1 MSTPRPLLPHP
12 IALVFPE
19 IDADT
24 FNDLVDSMR
33 SRGFDVSHPIV
44 LFEGK
49 ILDGRNRY
57 RAARVAGVEP
67 VYREF
72 EGSVEEAAEFS
83 LRENL
88 HRRHLTPGQRA
99 LIVDDLVRFIPAD
112 RPKTYKTSAA
122 QICAANCSD
131 DVSKKPKRIERIAA
145 KHAVSP
151 RVVVAARELKRIASP
166 EVVKE
171 VKEGRQSLN
180 GALLK
185 ARAAVK
191 AAEEPKPPVELDEA
205 KRPIHPAALEALT
218 SDRAKFRKLILS
230 IHAAKRAAKELSTTP
245 AGRLLRW
252 DALETD
258 FENLTRMLRFSAPY
272 TSCPMGD
279 PCDEQCRLCR
289 GTQWITET
297 QYENLPREFKGGVQ

>member
-24 FNDLVDSMR
+24 FNDLVASMR
-33 SRGFDVSHPIV
+33 TRGFDSLHPIV
-44 LFEGK
+44 LYQGQ

-99 LIVDDLVRFIPAD
+99 LIVDDLLRFIPSEKTG
-112 RPKTYKTSAA
+112 PKQGITAQKCAVIPTTGYKTAKAAA
-122 QICAANCSD
+122 Q
-131 DVSKKPKRIERIAA
+131 
-145 KHAVSP
+145 HAISP
-151 RVVVAARELKRIASP
+151 RVVVQARELKRIAPP
-166 EVVKE
+166 EVVQE
-171 VKEGRQSLN
+171 VREGRISLS
-180 GALLK
+180 GAL
-185 ARAAVK
+185 RAAK
-191 AAEEPKPPVELDEA
+191 ATGVPPGPQNASERLDAAGKP
-205 KRPIHPAALEALT
+205 
-218 SDRAKFRKLILS
+218 
-230 IHAAKRAAKELSTTP
+230 IHAAAVDALTTGREQFLGAVRNLQAVKRAIKALCDGP
-245 AGRLLRW
+245 FGRLIDW
-252 DALETD
+252 HAVETD
-258 FENLTRMLRFSAPY
+258 MDNLIRQVRYTAPY
-272 TSCPMGD
+272 TSCPLGD

-289 GTQWITET
+289 GTQWISEP
-297 QYENLPREFKGGVQ
+297 QYENLPREFKGGAQ

>member
-24 FNDLVDSMR
+24 FNDLVASMR
-33 SRGFDVSHPIV
+33 TRGFDSLHPIV
-44 LFEGK
+44 LYHGQ

-99 LIVDDLVRFIPAD
+99 LIVDDLSRFIPAD
-112 RPKTYKTSAA
+112 RPKTYKIAA
-122 QICAANCSD
+122 QICAAKCSD

-166 EVVKE
+166 EVVQE
-171 VKEGRQSLN
+171 VREGRISLS
-180 GALLK
+180 GAL
-185 ARAAVK
+185 RAAK
-191 AAEEPKPPVELDEA
+191 ATGVPPGPQNASERLDAAGKP
-205 KRPIHPAALEALT
+205 
-218 SDRAKFRKLILS
+218 
-230 IHAAKRAAKELSTTP
+230 IHAAAGDALTTGREQFLGTVRNLQAVKRAIKALFEGP
-245 AGRLLRW
+245 FGRLLDW
-252 DALETD
+252 QAVETD
-258 FENLTRMLRFSAPY
+258 VDNLIRQVRYTAPY